1 MRRSWSRT
9 PLGGVGV
16 EPGGGR
22 GSHVERKE
30 QDKSQE
36 LRDVHFLKYL
46 IGYMSFFQRPFQY
59 IFIYANFPC

>member
-30 QDKSQE
+30 QDKSH
-36 LRDVHFLKYL
+36 LVV
-46 IGYMSFFQRPFQY
+46 G
-59 IFIYANFPC
+59 IFSHLEDNC